1 MKNKHCITLLF
12 ASLLSTAGAV
22 AASWTPPTVT
32 GQELKTGETQYA
44 YNVKANG
51 FLNANSGKTT
61 IVADEGLPLFITSST
76 NDTYLMGTTE
86 DEGLTYTYV
95 YYEDNQ
101 ISKTG
106 GEAGRTHLNWSIV
119 AQGDGTY
126 YIRPDR
132 NDENYGEDYFPEMWM
147 GWKNDGTD
155 IIYPLIDGYEETY
168 GITWKFV
175 NETEYFHF
183 VNLKALSDAM
193 TKAQE
198 YGFDITA
205 ALAVYN
211 NTASTNEELAAAT
224 TELKTKIREYEIE
237 HATNDHPVD
246 LSDVLVNHDFEDDFV
261 ASGTEITGWTQEPAG
276 AFTYD
281 YSDVNGGWTNIGR
294 WAGGDSRFTDAKI
307 HQIVNDAPNGKYE
320 LKVYYTCIDQEPG
333 NPESDGKDENDY
345 SVTGNTLYAVTSL
358 GTSEVNLS
366 SNDRWG
372 VAQATLTFFIT
383 DGKLE
388 VGVEMLNSTANWFRL
403 GDIQLTYYGKD
414 AIKDE
419 LQTIVDKAKTINSGM
434 NQTYRDN
441 LDKVIAEAEGFI
453 SEGASVPDMTAKA
466 EELNAV
472 MDAAMENVEAYA
484 TLERTYEIGDS
495 ILNVLEG
502 KVNDD
507 IEALAAYM
515 DEIDITTI
523 LATYPYTT
531 PELGEIID
539 KLDLLTQSAQHSL
552 ITEGTDVTEFITNP
566 SFADGLN
573 GWTVEGDATKIVTE
587 NDLIA
592 MDGIVCDVSQTL
604 LGMPN
609 GVYELTLQGFQR
621 TDWNFESMD
630 ETWTTQKG
638 QDSLRNQVH
647 SYIYLNEGVQA
658 VKHSFDDG
666 INEDFTVETVGTD
679 NWDIRYG
686 TKSGVMMPNTT
697 NGAKQYFEKGYYKNT
712 IQAFVIDGKL
722 TFGIRNEGD
731 QGARWGCIDNITLR
745 YVGTDLEKAIALLQE
760 KLEDVA
766 PYLDE
771 KMNGD
776 IKTKMSEGYTKGQE
790 LVNNPDADFDEVID
804 VIAALTQSLEGVD
817 ESIEAFKK
825 LAHANEVAAK
835 DLAYEGVAATE
846 SGQQLQALYDT
857 NNAGYQNESADLTV
871 EKIDEVAEQYLELA
885 LKAKIEKGIKAND
898 DLTYILTNP
907 SFEDQWGLGEGVNG
921 VYNAPFG
928 WTFMVDSIV
937 CTKAE
942 DMNAAG
948 LNNFTSPD
956 KNVDCTDGE
965 YGYCLQTGDF
975 PDVYMYQEIEGLPAG
990 YYKVTVDMVVPNNNY
1005 DYRLAGQR
1013 LYVND
1018 AAMYYGYEEE
1028 YDLDLLETGHPY
1040 EVERTFGE
1048 YDEVTIEE
1056 NGELGDK
1063 GPLNTLEVV
1072 VHVAANEP
1080 LKLGVRT
1087 DGHWEYTYKRTE
1099 APEGW
1104 NNCGWCK
1111 FDNVRLSCVSIDSGE
1126 SIDETVATGKVKS
1139 QEVYSI
1145 DGIKLPG
1152 LQKGVNILRQTLEDG
1167 TVVTKKVIVK

>member
-193 TKAQE
+193 SKAQE

-246 LSDVLVNHDFEDDFV
+246 LSD
-261 ASGTEITGWTQEPAG
+261 
-276 AFTYD
+276 
-281 YSDVNGGWTNIGR
+281 
-294 WAGGDSRFTDAKI
+294 
-307 HQIVNDAPNGKYE
+307 
-320 LKVYYTCIDQEPG
+320 
-333 NPESDGKDENDY
+333 
-345 SVTGNTLYAVTSL
+345 
-358 GTSEVNLS
+358 
-366 SNDRWG
+366 
-372 VAQATLTFFIT
+372 
-383 DGKLE
+383 
-388 VGVEMLNSTANWFRL
+388 
-403 GDIQLTYYGKD
+403 
-414 AIKDE
+414 
-419 LQTIVDKAKTINSGM
+419 
-434 NQTYRDN
+434 
-441 LDKVIAEAEGFI
+441 I

-472 MDAAMENVEAYA
+472 MGAAMENVEAYA

-502 KVNDD
+502 EVNDD

-1167 TVVTKKVIVK
+1167 TVVTRKVIVK